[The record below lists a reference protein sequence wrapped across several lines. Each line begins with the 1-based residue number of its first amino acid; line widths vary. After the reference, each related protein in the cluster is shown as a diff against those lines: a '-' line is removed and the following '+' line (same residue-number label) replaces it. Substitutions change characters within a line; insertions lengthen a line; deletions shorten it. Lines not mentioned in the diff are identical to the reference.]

1 MKKTI
6 IASAI
11 AAAVAAP
18 AAFADVSVSGNV
30 YAEATDSNAQV
41 FTDLFFKASEDLGNG
56 MKVSSMIQIVGD
68 NDSAMTTGNHDG
80 AEDGDGSLTASHAV
94 SSKTAGYR
102 TVALSGDFGTITAGR
117 MEANIEQNIQAMA
130 SNDPSHPT
138 SIEAEGNKTWIAAV
152 RYTTPSFNGIS
163 ATYETDQADYTGYSV
178 QYSGHGA
185 TVKYGKEDN
194 GTTEFTAYALAYGM
208 NGLNV
213 KYVVMDNDTE
223 ANNKACFV
231 GADYTM
237 GAITVAAAQL
247 GCDVDE
253 GDQSMSVAYAL
264 SKSTTAFIS
273 SDKDDSE
280 NETATYFGVVQKF

>member
-30 YAEATDSNAQV
+30 YAEATDAKAQV

-56 MKVSSMIQIVGD
+56 LKVSSMIQIVGD
-68 NDSAMTTGNHDG
+68 NDSATTTAAIASTDQTG
-80 AEDGDGSLTASHAV
+80 ALSVA
-94 SSKTAGYR
+94 SKTAGYR
-102 TVALSGDFGTITAGR
+102 TVSLSGDFGTITAGR

-138 SIEAEGNKTWIAAV
+138 SIEAEGNQTWIGAV

-194 GTTEFTAYALAYGM
+194 GETEFTAYALAYGM

-213 KYVVMDNDTE
+213 KYVVMDNDTT
-223 ANNKACFV
+223 ANQKACFV

-273 SDKDDSE
+273 SDKDDSA
-280 NETATYFGVVQKF
+280 NDTATYFGVVQKF

>member
-30 YAEATDSNAQV
+30 YAEATDANAQV

-56 MKVSSMIQIVGD
+56 LKVSSMIQIVGD
-68 NDSAMTTGNHDG
+68 NDSAMTSDVHATN
-80 AEDGDGSLTASHAV
+80 LTASGAH
-94 SSKTAGYR
+94 SIGSKTAGYR

-138 SIEAEGNKTWIAAV
+138 SIEAEGNQTWIGAV

-194 GTTEFTAYALAYGM
+194 GTKEFTAYALAYGM

-213 KYVVMDNDTE
+213 KYVVMDNDTT
-223 ANNKACFV
+223 ANKKACFM

-273 SDKDDSE
+273 SDKDDSADD
-280 NETATYFGVVQKF
+280 TATYFGVVQKF

>member
-30 YAEATDSNAQV
+30 YAEATDANAQV

-56 MKVSSMIQIVGD
+56 LKVSSMIQIYGD
-68 NDSAMTTGNHDG
+68 NDSAMTTNAHG
-80 AEDGDGSLTASHAV
+80 ATFQTSSGSHSV
-94 SSKTAGYR
+94 GSKTAGYR

-138 SIEAEGNKTWIAAV
+138 SIEAEGNQTWIAAV

-194 GTTEFTAYALAYGM
+194 GTKEFTAYALAYGM

-213 KYVVMDNDTE
+213 KYVVMDNDTT
-223 ANNKACFV
+223 ANNKACFM

-273 SDKDDSE
+273 SDKDDSADD
-280 NETATYFGVVQKF
+280 TATYFGVVQKF